1 MVIGILVIL
10 TIILLLIMIG
20 AIWGINVAMARMV
33 GDKHHAL
40 EEISATGQV
49 PAAWSR
55 RYKERLTRLRAN
67 SADGAEIK
75 AVEKRAVADY
85 VRRLDKLIV
94 YVETTSL
101 VEGEGTREML
111 LEKLAAAR
119 SSWLAADEAAQPPIA

>member
-10 TIILLLIMIG
+10 TLILLLIMIG

-40 EEISATGQV
+40 EEISATGQA

-55 RYKERLTRLRAN
+55 RYKEKLARLRGN
-67 SADGAEIK
+67 SADDAEIK
-75 AVEKRAVADY
+75 AVEARAVADY

-94 YVETTSL
+94 YVETTRP
-101 VEGEGTREML
+101 GRRRGHTRDV
-111 LEKLAAAR
+111 A
-119 SSWLAADEAAQPPIA
+119 